1 MSGKKH
7 YNMKRYILWSNLNLD
22 VDDWFD
28 AYKEHLEIN
37 GLDVPKEIDENNVY
51 RFMEETNWDYL
62 DDERMNLS
70 HLKTEGEIIA
80 VADLGFWNGRT
91 FGYKIYDHEVSHC
104 LRLLNSCD
112 YAEFYVEGND
122 LKSTQYHHDSHH
134 NIRFREL
141 KPNLSL
147 QQVNNFYKKLLDN
160 RCSERDIIRYT
171 RSIGKQIKEV
181 YGWK

>member
-7 YNMKRYILWSNLNLD
+7 YNMKRYPIWSNLNLD
-22 VDDWFD
+22 VDDWIES
-28 AYKEHLEIN
+28 YKEHLEIN
-37 GLDVPKEIDENNVY
+37 DLDVPEEIDENDVY
-51 RFMEETNWDYL
+51 QYMEETNWLYL
-62 DDERMNLS
+62 ADERANLS
-70 HLKTEGEIIA
+70 RLETEGEIVAI
-80 VADLGFWNGRT
+80 ADLGFWNGRT
-91 FGYKIYDHEVSHC
+91 MGYKVYDHKVSHC
-104 LRLLNSCD
+104 LRLLDSCD

-134 NIRFREL
+134 CIRFREL

-147 QQVNNFYKKLLDN
+147 QQANNFFRKLIDN
-160 RCSERDIIRYT
+160 KCSERDILRYT